1 MVGRRL
7 IDRAHILVDWPP
19 LRAPLACSPI
29 HFGKKAM
36 NHEVKSATE
45 TTAVEDA
52 FDTEPISRRTLVKAS
67 ASAVGLAVFGVSSQS
82 TAQAAEEVA
91 AAAALNGDKFMAA
104 SHFLIQHRLSPGVG
118 GRMAAILHT
127 RIPTLDADLD
137 AIIRTAKEKN
147 AKVVEDFFD
156 ALPDGQVKD
165 TAHQIIFGWYA
176 GVIDESSTAEVFAYE
191 EALMYQPTKD
201 AVALPTYSFNGPN
214 HWTEVDPPL
223 SAMPEF

>member
-1 MVGRRL
+1 
-7 IDRAHILVDWPP
+7 
-19 LRAPLACSPI
+19 
-29 HFGKKAM
+29 M
-36 NHEVKSATE
+36 NHDGKSATE
-45 TTAVEDA
+45 TTAVKDV
-52 FDTEPISRRTLVKAS
+52 FHTEPISRRTLVKAG
-67 ASAVGLAVFGVSSQS
+67 ATAVGLAAFGVSSQP
-82 TAQAAEEVA
+82 TAQAAGEV
-91 AAAALNGDKFMAA
+91 AAALNGDKFMAA

-118 GRMAAILHT
+118 ARMAALLHT

-137 AIIRTAKEKN
+137 VIIRTAKERN

-176 GVIDESSTAEVFAYE
+176 GVVDESPTAEVFAYE

-201 AVALPTYSFNGPN
+201 AVALPTYSFNGPD